1 MDDSVIMFDGVIEW
15 FDEDAEANSHDETK
29 TILTKSNEKK
39 ATCKTHNFYIL
50 LAFWLTAI
58 ALLIAISI
66 YCYLMKYRAKHLLPL
81 HDTNDEFRE
90 ILR

>member
-39 ATCKTHNFYIL
+39 ARCKTQNFYIL

-58 ALLIAISI
+58 ALLIAVSI
-66 YCYLMKYRAKHLLPL
+66 YCYFMKYRAKNLLL
-81 HDTNDEFRE
+81 FHHTNDEFRE
-90 ILR
+90 IL